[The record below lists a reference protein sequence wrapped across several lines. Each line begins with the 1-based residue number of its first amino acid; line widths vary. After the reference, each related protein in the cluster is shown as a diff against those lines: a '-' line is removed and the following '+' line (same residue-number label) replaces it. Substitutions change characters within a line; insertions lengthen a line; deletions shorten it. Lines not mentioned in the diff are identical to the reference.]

1 MTSSPRHRAALAPGC
16 PPEGRGECAAEPDG
30 PEASCCNASLD
41 DVSAAVVA
49 PDPTNDPV
57 TENGFPKW
65 VIPAV
70 IGAGVVASIAVFVA
84 AFAMAMAYR

>member
-1 MTSSPRHRAALAPGC
+1 VPQDVLLKVVESARQNLTEQMS
-16 PPEGRGECAAEPDG
+16 
-30 PEASCCNASLD
+30 SCCNASLD

-65 VIPAV
+65 AIPAV
-70 IGAGVVASIAVFVA
+70 IGAGVIASMVVFVA
-84 AFAMAMAYR
+84 AFAMAVAYR